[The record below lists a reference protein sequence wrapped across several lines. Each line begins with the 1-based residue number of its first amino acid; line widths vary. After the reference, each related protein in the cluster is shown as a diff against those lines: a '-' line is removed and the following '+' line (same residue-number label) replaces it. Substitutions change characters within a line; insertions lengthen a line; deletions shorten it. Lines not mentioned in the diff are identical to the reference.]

1 MKRFSTVTFLVA
13 ALVPVSAV
21 AGTELNLGACV
32 SVQAV
37 NGSEQRASSG
47 QSLKLDDGTQQL
59 VVECTAEIGREA
71 ILEASNAFVLV
82 FTEES
87 TELTLSAPEIRSR
100 RDMDAFNRQGN
111 WTLVDGKGRPVDFT
125 SDILEKEGF
134 QLVRD
139 YPRELE
145 AYNRSGA
152 VAAVTAR
159 AETVG
164 TELTSNQEGLLLD
177 SQADPDQEM
186 VSRMLRY
193 WYLKADEKT
202 RKEWDSWIDSSER

>member
-1 MKRFSTVTFLVA
+1 M
-13 ALVPVSAV
+13 PVSAV
-21 AGTELNLGACV
+21 AETELNLGACV
-32 SVQAV
+32 SVQAI
-37 NGSEQRASSG
+37 NGSEQSASSG

-59 VVECTAEIGREA
+59 VVKCTAEIGREA
-71 ILEASNAFVLV
+71 TLETSNAFVLV

-100 RDMDAFNRQGN
+100 RDMNTFNRQGN
-111 WTLVDGKGRPVDFT
+111 WSLVDGKGRPVDFT
-125 SDILEKEGF
+125 SDVLEKEGF

-139 YPRELE
+139 YQRELE

-164 TELTSNQEGLLLD
+164 TELTNNQEGLLLD

>member
-1 MKRFSTVTFLVA
+1 M
-13 ALVPVSAV
+13 PVSAV